1 MAGGFYLY
9 ACIQGKVYLHN
20 IRDNVSTRKR
30 GFKGFLNHVL
40 MSVFSASNSSK
51 LVSPKK
57 DLNIERMKDGT
68 EGH

>member
-1 MAGGFYLY
+1 MKHRALY
-9 ACIQGKVYLHN
+9 Y
-20 IRDNVSTRKR
+20 
-30 GFKGFLNHVL
+30 
-40 MSVFSASNSSK
+40 FSASNSSK